1 LNAQGDDSP
10 EGEFTDGILDQLAK
24 FQQAQ
29 IARNTRRGKLQK
41 ARQGKILRNSQ
52 AHYGFK
58 HDETG
63 EAYVVDEE
71 KMAVVRR
78 IFRMVAEGRSLN
90 SIKRTLELEGMPAP
104 GGGRYWGGSCLWTRP
119 STTAPRSWNG
129 GSGNLSST

>member
-90 SIKRTLELEGMPAP
+90 SIKRTLELEGVPAP
-104 GGGRYWGGSCLWTRP
+104 GGGRYWGGSCLRTRP
-119 STTAPRSWNG
+119 
-129 GSGNLSST
+129 